1 MPDRSRVRWSQ
12 LKVGVVA
19 LSSLIILAVL
29 ILLLTNSKGMF
40 HSNEPL
46 RTYMDDASGVVEK
59 TPVRLNGI
67 GIGYVDKIRLTN
79 SKQRNR
85 AVEFDMKIDE
95 RHLRDIPVDSIAG
108 IAAAN
113 LLGEKFINIT
123 KGTSSQTV
131 QPGAEIPSSPN
142 INDVPELLAQM
153 NNVLQSFQ
161 TIVGRADNLLAGV
174 EQGKGNLGKILK
186 DEEFYNR
193 LTAIES
199 EGQKLLS
206 DIRTSNGTIGKLI
219 YDPSLYN
226 EFQAPL
232 KRIDAILASLQA
244 GQGTAGK
251 LLNDRALYDE
261 VQKTVAEI
269 NALVA
274 QVNSGQGN
282 LGKLIK
288 DQEFYNKLNELLGKL
303 DTTMDKINS
312 GQGTLGQ
319 IMVNPQLYEALTG
332 TTREFQS
339 LAKDMRANPKKF
351 LTIRLTLF

>member
-12 LKVGVVA
+12 LRVGVVA
-19 LSSLIILAVL
+19 LSSLIILAIL
-29 ILLLTNSKGMF
+29 ILLLTNSKGIF
-40 HSNEPL
+40 HHNEL
-46 RTYMDDASGVVEK
+46 VRTYMDDASGIAEK

-67 GIGYVDKIRLTN
+67 GIGFVDRIRLTN
-79 SKQRNR
+79 SKDRRR
-85 AVEFDMKIDE
+85 AVQFDMKIDG
-95 RHLRDIPVDSIAG
+95 RHLRDIPVDSVAG

-131 QPGAEIPSSPN
+131 QPGGELPSSPN
-142 INDVPELLAQM
+142 VNDVPELLAQM

-206 DIRTSNGTIGKLI
+206 DIRTSNGTIGRLI

-226 EFQAPL
+226 DFQSPL
-232 KRIDAILASLQA
+232 RRIDAILATIQA

-251 LLNDRALYDE
+251 LLNDHALYDE
-261 VQKTVAEI
+261 AQKTVAEI
-269 NALVA
+269 NALVS

-282 LGKLIK
+282 LGRIIK
-288 DQEFYNKLNELLGKL
+288 DQEFYNKLNDLLAKL
-303 DTTMDKINS
+303 ETTMDKVNS

-319 IMVNPQLYEALTG
+319 IMTNPQLYDSLTG
-332 TTREFQS
+332 ATREFQS

-351 LTIRLTLF
+351 LTIRLTIF